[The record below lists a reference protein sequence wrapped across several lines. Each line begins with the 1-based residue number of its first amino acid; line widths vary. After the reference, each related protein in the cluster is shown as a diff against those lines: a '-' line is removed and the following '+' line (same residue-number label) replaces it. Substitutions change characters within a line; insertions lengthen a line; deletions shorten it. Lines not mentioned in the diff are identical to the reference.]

1 MKFWIILAIVFALF
15 TALAQVNCNFLI
27 MFHGSISPEALSRL
41 FKIIQ
46 FILPLW
52 FGQFKAH
59 PYALAHTS
67 WPYDFF
73 FRRWQLAHTKFPCL
87 CREQIKTSAHP
98 WDSIKLYFIAILLC
112 AHERY
117 IPRFWQLFMNSYL
130 W

>member
-1 MKFWIILAIVFALF
+1 MKFWIIHAIVFALF

-41 FKIIQ
+41 FKIIE

-73 FRRWQLAHTKFPCL
+73 LGGNWHIQNSHACAMKKSKQQVPTLG
-87 CREQIKTSAHP
+87 
-98 WDSIKLYFIAILLC
+98 IALSYIL
-112 AHERY
+112 
-117 IPRFWQLFMNSYL
+117 
-130 W
+130 